1 MRHSP
6 GHKSFTIFKND
17 FSLLASIE
25 YFKLSLNKINPFS
38 IFLFP
43 ACSKIYSFWKLKY
56 QWNRSHDVDCSIW
69 HRDQCQNECHSL
81 NQLLIG
87 IKSYVLFCFFPFE
100 VICRFFHI
108 WLTFG
113 KPQEMFI
120 GSGLPQVEN
129 TCDTEFY
136 GLEHLYLLIK

>member
-69 HRDQCQNECHSL
+69 HCDQCQNECHSL

-87 IKSYVLFCFFPFE
+87 IKSYVLFFSIWSHLSFFPYMADIWKTPRDVYRLRFTASGE
-100 VICRFFHI
+100 IPVTQNFMGWSICIF
-108 WLTFG
+108 
-113 KPQEMFI
+113 
-120 GSGLPQVEN
+120 
-129 TCDTEFY
+129 
-136 GLEHLYLLIK
+136 